1 MAEMNKLPAVTAEN
15 YFDPDIEMAYMG
27 STQVKN
33 FMRCEAAEL
42 ARLKGEYRPAVTTA
56 MLVGSYVD
64 AHFEGSLNV
73 FQAQHPELFK
83 RDGTLKS
90 EYIKAKNIIGR
101 MEMDD
106 LYSLLMSG
114 QKQVIRT
121 GEIAGVPFKVKIDS
135 LLDGDTCAEIVR
147 RFPDTATVM
156 GLCDGAIV
164 DQKVMRSLED
174 VWDGEERACVPFWR
188 AWGYDVQGAIYQA
201 VEGHLWPFLLAVG
214 TKEDGPDLQA
224 LHIRDEVLA
233 SKLAEIEDIVPRFQA
248 IKEGR
253 EVPHR
258 CECCAYCRATRKLTR
273 IIDAEDLD
281 APYGGA
287 AE

>member
-1 MAEMNKLPAVTAEN
+1 MAEMKHLPTVTAEN
-15 YFDPDIEMAYMG
+15 YFDSDIEMVYMG

-42 ARLKGEYRPAVTTA
+42 ARLKGEYRPATTTA

-83 RDGTLKS
+83 RDGTLKAEFS
-90 EYIKAKNIIGR
+90 RANDIINR
-101 MEMDD
+101 MEADE

-121 GEIAGVPFKVKIDS
+121 GEIAGVPFKIKIDS

-147 RFPDTATVM
+147 RFPETAPVM
-156 GLCDGAIV
+156 GMCDGAIV
-164 DQKVMRSLED
+164 DQKVMRSLEE
-174 VWDGEERACVPFWR
+174 VWDGTERAYVPFWR

-214 TKEDGPDLQA
+214 TKEDEPDLQA
-224 LHIRDEVLA
+224 LHIRDEILA
-233 SKLAEIEDIVPRFQA
+233 PKLAEIEDAVPRFQA

-253 EVPHR
+253 EAPRR

-273 IIDAEDLD
+273 IIDAEELD
-281 APYGGA
+281 ALYGEA

>member
-1 MAEMNKLPAVTAEN
+1 MAERNTLPMATAKN

-64 AHFEGSLNV
+64 AHFEGSLDV

-83 RDGTLKS
+83 RDGTLKAEFS
-90 EYIKAKNIIGR
+90 RANDIISR
-101 MEMDD
+101 MEADE

-114 QKQVIRT
+114 RKQVIRT

-147 RFPDTATVM
+147 RFPDTAPVM

-164 DQKVMRSLED
+164 DQKVMRDLKD
-174 VWDGEERACVPFWR
+174 VWDGAEQAYMPFWR

-201 VEGHLWPFLLAVG
+201 VDGHFWPFLLAVG
-214 TKEDGPDLQA
+214 TKEDEPDLQA
-224 LHIRDEVLA
+224 LHIRDEILS
-233 SKLAEIEDIVPRFQA
+233 SKLAEIEDAVPRFQA

-253 EVPHR
+253 EAPRR
-258 CECCAYCRATRKLTR
+258 CEHCTYCRSTRKLTW
-273 IIDAEDLD
+273 IADTEELGAFYGDAE
-281 APYGGA
+281 G
-287 AE
+287 

>member
-90 EYIKAKNIIGR
+90 EYIKAQNIIGR

-147 RFPDTATVM
+147 RFPETAPVM

-164 DQKVMRSLED
+164 DHKVMRSLED
-174 VWDGEERACVPFWR
+174 VWDGTERAYVPFWR
-188 AWGYDVQGAIYQA
+188 AWGYDVQGAIYQS

-214 TKEDGPDLQA
+214 TKEDEPDLQA

-281 APYGGA
+281 APYGEA

>member
-1 MAEMNKLPAVTAEN
+1 MAEMNTLPMVTAKN
-15 YFDPDIEMAYMG
+15 YFDTDIEMAYMG

-33 FMRCEAAEL
+33 FMSCEAAEL
-42 ARLKGEYRPAVTTA
+42 ARLKGEYRPAATTA

-64 AHFEGSLNV
+64 AHFEGSLDV

-83 RDGTLKS
+83 RDGTLKA
-90 EYIKAKNIIGR
+90 EFAHANDIISR
-101 MEMDD
+101 MEADK

-114 QKQVIRT
+114 RKQVIRT
-121 GEIAGVPFKVKIDS
+121 GRIAGVPFKVKIDS

-147 RFPDTATVM
+147 RFPKTASVM

-174 VWDGEERACVPFWR
+174 VWDGTERAYVPFWR

-201 VEGHLWPFLLAVG
+201 VEGHMWPFLLAVG
-214 TKEDGPDLQA
+214 TKEDEPDLRA
-224 LHIRDEVLA
+224 YHIQDKVL
-233 SKLAEIEDIVPRFQA
+233 SPKLAEIEDVVPRFQA

-253 EVPHR
+253 EAPRR
-258 CECCAYCRATRKLTR
+258 CERCAYCRATRKLTR
-273 IIDAEDLD
+273 IIDAEELD
-281 APYGGA
+281 NPYGEA

>member
-1 MAEMNKLPAVTAEN
+1 MAEMNTLPTVTAKN
-15 YFDPDIEMAYMG
+15 YFEPDIEMAYMG

-64 AHFEGSLNV
+64 AHFEGSLDV

-83 RDGTLKS
+83 RDGALKAEFS
-90 EYIKAKNIIGR
+90 RANDIINR
-101 MEMDD
+101 MEADE

-114 QKQVIRT
+114 RKQVIRT

-135 LLDGDTCAEIVR
+135 LLDGDICEEIVR
-147 RFPDTATVM
+147 RFPETASVM

-164 DQKVMRSLED
+164 DQKVMRDLED
-174 VWDGEERACVPFWR
+174 VWDGTERAYVPFWR

-214 TKEDGPDLQA
+214 TKEDEPDLQA

-233 SKLAEIEDIVPRFQA
+233 PKLAEIEDAVPRFQA
-248 IKEGR
+248 IKTGQEAPR
-253 EVPHR
+253 R
-258 CECCAYCRATRKLTR
+258 CEHCAYCRATRKLTR
-273 IIDAEDLD
+273 IADAEELGTSYGDAED
-281 APYGGA
+281 
-287 AE
+287 

>member
-1 MAEMNKLPAVTAEN
+1 MAEMKNIPAVTAKN

-42 ARLKGEYRPAVTTA
+42 ARLKGEYRPAATTA

-64 AHFEGSLNV
+64 AHFEGSLDV
-73 FQAQHPELFK
+73 FRAQHPELFK
-83 RDGTLKS
+83 RDGTLKA
-90 EYIKAKNIIGR
+90 EFTRANDIISR
-101 MEMDD
+101 MEADE

-121 GEIAGVPFKVKIDS
+121 GEIAGAPFKVKIDS

-147 RFPDTATVM
+147 RFPDTAAVM

-174 VWDGEERACVPFWR
+174 VWDGTERAYVPFWR

-214 TKEDGPDLQA
+214 TKEDEPDLRA
-224 LHIRDEVLA
+224 IHIRDEVLA
-233 SKLAEIEDIVPRFQA
+233 PKLAEIEDVVPRFQA

-253 EVPHR
+253 KAPHR
-258 CECCAYCRATRKLTR
+258 CECCAYCRATRKLTM
-273 IIDAEDLD
+273 IIDAEELD
-281 APYGGA
+281 ALYGEA

>member
-1 MAEMNKLPAVTAEN
+1 MNTLPAVTAEN

-42 ARLKGEYRPAVTTA
+42 ARLKGEYRPAMTTA

-64 AHFEGSLNV
+64 AHFGGSLPV
-73 FQAQHPELFK
+73 FKAQHPELFK
-83 RDGTLKS
+83 RDGTLKA
-90 EYIKAKNIIGR
+90 EFTRVNDIISR
-101 MEMDD
+101 MEAHE

-121 GEIAGVPFKVKIDS
+121 GEIAGVPFKIKIDS
-135 LLDGDTCAEIVR
+135 LLDGATCVEIVR
-147 RFPDTATVM
+147 RFPDTAAVM

-164 DQKVMRSLED
+164 DQKVMRD
-174 VWDGEERACVPFWR
+174 MKGIWDGAERAYVPFWR

-201 VEGHLWPFLLAVG
+201 VEGHLWPFLLAAG
-214 TKEDGPDLQA
+214 TKEDEPDLRA
-224 LHIRDEVLA
+224 IHIRDEIL
-233 SKLAEIEDIVPRFQA
+233 SPKLAEIEDIVPRFQA

-253 EVPHR
+253 EAPRR
-258 CECCAYCRATRKLTR
+258 CERCAYCRATRKLTR
-273 IIDAEDLD
+273 IVDVEELE
-281 APYGGA
+281 APYGE
-287 AE
+287 AED

>member
-1 MAEMNKLPAVTAEN
+1 MAEMKHLPTVTAEN
-15 YFDPDIEMAYMG
+15 YFDSDIEMAYMG

-42 ARLKGEYRPAVTTA
+42 ARLKGEYRPAVNTA

-83 RDGTLKS
+83 RDGTLKAEFS
-90 EYIKAKNIIGR
+90 RANDIISR
-101 MEMDD
+101 MEADE

-121 GEIAGVPFKVKIDS
+121 GEIAGVPFKIKIDS

-156 GLCDGAIV
+156 GLCDV

-174 VWDGEERACVPFWR
+174 VWDGAERAYVPFWR

-214 TKEDGPDLQA
+214 TKEDEPDLQA
-224 LHIRDEVLA
+224 LHIRDEVL
-233 SKLAEIEDIVPRFQA
+233 SPKLAEIEDAVPHFQA

-253 EVPHR
+253 EAPRR

-281 APYGGA
+281 APYGEA

>member
-1 MAEMNKLPAVTAEN
+1 MVKMNLLPMVTAEN
-15 YFDPDIEMAYMG
+15 YFNPDIEMAYMG

-33 FMRCEAAEL
+33 FLRCEAAEL
-42 ARLKGEYRPAVTTA
+42 ARLKEEYRPVSATA

-64 AHFEGSLNV
+64 AHFEGSLDV
-73 FQAQHPELFK
+73 FQAQHQELFK
-83 RDGTLKS
+83 QDGTLKAEFS
-90 EYIKAKNIIGR
+90 HANDIISR
-101 MEMDD
+101 MEADE

-174 VWDGEERACVPFWR
+174 VWDGTERAYVPFWR

-214 TKEDGPDLQA
+214 TKEDEPDLQA

-233 SKLAEIEDIVPRFQA
+233 SKLAEIEDVVPRFQA

-253 EVPHR
+253 EVPRR

-273 IIDAEDLD
+273 IIDAEGLD
-281 APYGGA
+281 TLYGEA

>member
-90 EYIKAKNIIGR
+90 EYIKAQNIIGR

-147 RFPDTATVM
+147 RFPETAPVM

-164 DQKVMRSLED
+164 DHKVMRSLED
-174 VWDGEERACVPFWR
+174 VWDGTERAYVPFWR

-214 TKEDGPDLQA
+214 TKEDEPDLQA

-281 APYGGA
+281 APYGEA

>member
-1 MAEMNKLPAVTAEN
+1 MAEMSTLPMVTAKN

-42 ARLKGEYRPAVTTA
+42 ARLKGEYRSAATTA

-64 AHFEGSLNV
+64 AHFEGSLDV

-83 RDGTLKS
+83 RDGTLKAEFS
-90 EYIKAKNIIGR
+90 RANDIISR
-101 MEMDD
+101 MEADE

-114 QKQVIRT
+114 RKQVIRT

-147 RFPDTATVM
+147 RFPETASVM

-164 DQKVMRSLED
+164 DQKD
-174 VWDGEERACVPFWR
+174 
-188 AWGYDVQGAIYQA
+188 
-201 VEGHLWPFLLAVG
+201 
-214 TKEDGPDLQA
+214 
-224 LHIRDEVLA
+224 
-233 SKLAEIEDIVPRFQA
+233 
-248 IKEGR
+248 
-253 EVPHR
+253 
-258 CECCAYCRATRKLTR
+258 RKSVV
-273 IIDAEDLD
+273 
-281 APYGGA
+281 
-287 AE
+287 

>member
-1 MAEMNKLPAVTAEN
+1 MAEMNTLPTVTAKN

-42 ARLKGEYRPAVTTA
+42 ARLKGEYRSAATTA

-64 AHFEGSLNV
+64 AHFEGSLDV

-90 EYIKAKNIIGR
+90 EYIKAQNIIGR

-147 RFPDTATVM
+147 RFPETASVM

-174 VWDGEERACVPFWR
+174 VWDGAERAYVPFWR

-214 TKEDGPDLQA
+214 TKEDEPDLQA
-224 LHIRDEVLA
+224 LHIRDEIL
-233 SKLAEIEDIVPRFQA
+233 SPKLAEIEDVVPRFQA
-248 IKEGR
+248 IKTGR
-253 EVPHR
+253 EAPRR
-258 CECCAYCRATRKLTR
+258 CEHCAYCRATRKLTR
-273 IIDAEDLD
+273 IADAEELGISYGDAED
-281 APYGGA
+281 
-287 AE
+287 

>member
-214 TKEDGPDLQA
+214 TKEDEPDLQA

-281 APYGGA
+281 APYGEA

>member
-214 TKEDGPDLQA
+214 TKEDEPDLQA
-224 LHIRDEVLA
+224 LHIRDEVL
-233 SKLAEIEDIVPRFQA
+233 SPKLAEIEDAVPHFQA

-253 EVPHR
+253 EAPRR

-281 APYGGA
+281 APYGEA

>member
-1 MAEMNKLPAVTAEN
+1 
-15 YFDPDIEMAYMG
+15 MG

-42 ARLKGEYRPAVTTA
+42 ARLKGEYRSAATTA

-64 AHFEGSLNV
+64 AHFEGSLDV

-83 RDGTLKS
+83 RDGTLKAEFS
-90 EYIKAKNIIGR
+90 HANDIISR
-101 MEMDD
+101 MEADE

-135 LLDGDTCAEIVR
+135 LLDGNTCAEIVR
-147 RFPDTATVM
+147 RFPETASVM

-164 DQKVMRSLED
+164 DQKVMRDLED
-174 VWDGEERACVPFWR
+174 VWDGTERAYVPFWR

-214 TKEDGPDLQA
+214 TKEDEPDLQA

-233 SKLAEIEDIVPRFQA
+233 PKLAEIEDAVPRFQA
-248 IKEGR
+248 IKAGR
-253 EVPHR
+253 EAPRR
-258 CECCAYCRATRKLTR
+258 CEHCAYCRATRKLTR
-273 IIDAEDLD
+273 IIDAEELE
-281 APYGGA
+281 APYGE
-287 AE
+287 AED

>member
-1 MAEMNKLPAVTAEN
+1 MAEMNKLPAVTAKN

-42 ARLKGEYRPAVTTA
+42 ARIKGEYRPDTTTA

-64 AHFEGSLNV
+64 AHFEGSLDV
-73 FQAQHPELFK
+73 FQAQHPGLFK

-90 EYIKAKNIIGR
+90 EYIKAQNIIGR

-135 LLDGDTCAEIVR
+135 LLDGETCAEIVR

-164 DQKVMRSLED
+164 DQKVVRSLED
-174 VWDGEERACVPFWR
+174 VWDCEERSYMPFWK
-188 AWGYDVQGAIYQA
+188 AWGYDIQGAIYQA

-214 TKEDGPDLQA
+214 TKEDEPDLRA
-224 LHIRDEVLA
+224 IHIRDEIL
-233 SKLAEIEDIVPRFQA
+233 SPKLVEIEDIAPRFQA

-253 EVPHR
+253 ETPRR

-273 IIDAEDLD
+273 IINAEELE
-281 APYGGA
+281 APYGE
-287 AE
+287 AED

>member
-1 MAEMNKLPAVTAEN
+1 MAEMNKLPVVTAEN

-90 EYIKAKNIIGR
+90 EYIKAQNIIGR

-135 LLDGDTCAEIVR
+135 LLDGDTCAEIAR

-174 VWDGEERACVPFWR
+174 VWDGEERAYVPFWR

-214 TKEDGPDLQA
+214 TKEDEPDLQA

-281 APYGGA
+281 APYGEA

>member
-1 MAEMNKLPAVTAEN
+1 MTERNPLPMVTAKN

-27 STQVKN
+27 ATQVKN
-33 FMRCEAAEL
+33 FMLCEAAEL
-42 ARLKGEYRPAVTTA
+42 ARLKGEYRPAATTA

-64 AHFEGSLNV
+64 AHFEGILDV

-90 EYIKAKNIIGR
+90 EYIKAQNIIGR
-101 MEMDD
+101 MEMDE

-121 GEIAGVPFKVKIDS
+121 GEIAGVPFKIKIDS

-147 RFPDTATVM
+147 RFPETASVM

-164 DQKVMRSLED
+164 DQKVVRD
-174 VWDGEERACVPFWR
+174 IKKVWDDAEQAYVPFWR

-214 TKEDGPDLQA
+214 TKEDEPDLRA
-224 LHIRDEVLA
+224 IHIRDEIL
-233 SKLAEIEDIVPRFQA
+233 SPKLAEIEDIVPRFHA

-253 EVPHR
+253 EVPRR

-273 IIDAEDLD
+273 IVDVKELD
-281 APYGGA
+281 NPYGEA

>member
-1 MAEMNKLPAVTAEN
+1 MAEMNTLPMVTAKN

-27 STQVKN
+27 ATQVKN
-33 FMRCEAAEL
+33 FMSCEAAEL
-42 ARLKGEYRPAVTTA
+42 ARLKGEYRPAATTA

-83 RDGTLKS
+83 RDGTLKA
-90 EYIKAKNIIGR
+90 EYIKAQNIIGR
-101 MEMDD
+101 MEMDE
-106 LYSLLMSG
+106 LYNLLMSG
-114 QKQVIRT
+114 RKQVIRT
-121 GEIAGVPFKVKIDS
+121 GEIAGVPFKIKIDS

-147 RFPDTATVM
+147 RFPETAPVM

-174 VWDGEERACVPFWR
+174 VWDGTERAYVPFWR

-214 TKEDGPDLQA
+214 TKEDEPDLQA
-224 LHIRDEVLA
+224 LHIRDDILA
-233 SKLAEIEDIVPRFQA
+233 PKLAEIEDIVPRFQA
-248 IKEGR
+248 VKEGR
-253 EVPHR
+253 EAPRR

-273 IIDAEDLD
+273 IIDAEELD
-281 APYGGA
+281 ALYGEA
-287 AE
+287 VE